1 MYLPDLAL
9 QNQTALLSVGF
20 GTLLGL
26 VYDVFRLF
34 RLACGRKRGVFW
46 QDLLFFVVAAF
57 LTVLFLLT
65 VNRGSLRLFILLAMA
80 VGFFIYYFTFSRLV
94 MRGGTLLFSG
104 MRRLLLCLAGMLSAP
119 LRLLLLIFAFL
130 RRKVGG
136 FAKKHK
142 KDTCKNPDM

>member
-1 MYLPDLAL
+1 MYLPDLAF
-9 QNQTALLSVGF
+9 QYQTALLSVGF

-26 VYDVFRLF
+26 VYDAFRLF

-80 VGFFIYYFTFSRLV
+80 VGFFIYYYTFSRLV
-94 MRGGTLLFSG
+94 MRGGALLFSG
-104 MRRLLLCLAGMLSAP
+104 VRRLLLCLAGVLSAP